1 MQPRNIVSQ
10 DDWFQAH
17 KAHLAREKAFTR
29 ERDRLAEERRKL
41 PWMKVEKEYLF
52 DTTDGRKTLSDLFKG
67 RSQLLV
73 YHFMFGPGA
82 DYRCKGCSFLCDH
95 IDGAEQHLRNHDIS
109 LVAAS
114 RAPLAELLPY
124 KERMGWKFDWV
135 SSGPSDFN
143 FDFQVSFSEEQVA
156 SGFVVYNFQDFET
169 GPDFISRDWP
179 GITAFYK
186 SEDGAIYCT
195 FMARARGG
203 DILIGAYNWLDM
215 APLGRN
221 ETQPNT
227 MNWVRLHDEYEE
239 RPTVAGDCCH
249 D

>member
-135 SSGPSDFN
+135 SSGPGDFN

-156 SGFVVYNFQDFET
+156 SGSLIYNFREFEI
-169 GPDFISRDWP
+169 GPDFVSRDWP

-186 SEDGAIYCT
+186 GEDDTIYCT

-221 ETQPNT
+221 ETRPDT
-227 MNWVRLHDEYEE
+227 MGWVRLHDEYDEQ
-239 RPTVAGDCCH
+239 PAAGGRCCH
-249 D
+249 G

>member
-1 MQPRNIVSQ
+1 MQPRKIVSQ
-10 DDWFQAH
+10 QEWFQAH

-29 ERDRLAEERRKL
+29 ERDRLSEERRDL
-41 PWMKVEKEYLF
+41 PWVKVEKEYVF
-52 DTTDGRKTLSDLFKG
+52 DTTEGRKRLFDLFSG

-95 IDGAEQHLRNHDIS
+95 IDAADRHLRNHDVS
-109 LVAAS
+109 RVAAS
-114 RAPLAELLPY
+114 RALLAEFMPY
-124 KERMGWKFDWV
+124 KERMGWQFDWV

-143 FDFQVSFSEEQVA
+143 FDFEVSFSEQQIA
-156 SGFVVYNFQDFET
+156 AGRIVYNFEEREV

-186 SEDGAIYCT
+186 DTDGAIYCT
-195 FMARARGG
+195 FTARARGG

-221 ETQPNT
+221 EAHP
-227 MNWVRLHDEYEE
+227 MDWVRLHDEYDEQPADSHC
-239 RPTVAGDCCH
+239 RHG
-249 D
+249 

>member
-1 MQPRNIVSQ
+1 MTQHSTGTR
-10 DDWFQAH
+10 DEWQA
-17 KAHLAREKAFTR
+17 A
-29 ERDRLAEERRKL
+29 RLALLTDEKELTRRSDALAERRQAL
-41 PWMKVEKEYLF
+41 PWVRVDKDYRF
-52 DTTDGRKTLSDLFKG
+52 DTDKGPATLKDLFGG

-95 IDGAEQHLRNHDIS
+95 IDGADQHLRNHDIS

-114 RAPLAELLPY
+114 RAPLAEFLPY

-156 SGFVVYNFQDFET
+156 SGSVVYNFQDFEA
-169 GPDFISRDWP
+169 GPDFVSRDWP
-179 GITAFYK
+179 GVTAFYK
-186 SEDGAIYCT
+186 DEDGTIYCT
-195 FMARARGG
+195 FTARARGG

-221 ETQPNT
+221 EAHPNT

-239 RPTVAGDCCH
+239 QPTVAGDCCH